1 MPRTRTPLTIAN
13 IREHIVGVDARVP
26 LLDGSS
32 RTYVNFD
39 NAATTPALRPVMEC
53 VDEFLGWYSSVHRG
67 AGYKSQ
73 LSTRIY
79 EQTREIVLDFVGA
92 DPERYTVIY
101 GKNSTEALNKVA
113 RGLHFAPGDVILT
126 SLMEHHSNLLPWR
139 GCAQV
144 VHIEPT
150 VEGGLDESSLDA
162 LLEQYAGR
170 VRLVAITG
178 ASNVTGT
185 LTPYARVAA
194 KAHAAGARFCLDAA
208 QLAPHHPIRM
218 CPANAD
224 EQIDFLVFSG
234 HKLYAPFGIGALVC
248 RRDALDNPPVVVGGG
263 TVRFVTPNSAD
274 WSGLPDREEAGSPNV
289 VGAVA
294 TAKALRCLKEIGMEA
309 VHAHECEL
317 TAYLLSQLAL
327 VPRVRIYGIADPA
340 RVHEK
345 VDVVPF
351 EVEGMSHVLVAA
363 ILSAEAGVAVRNGTF
378 CAQPYVRRLLG
389 LSETQIEQTHQQVME
404 GSLANLPGLVRVS
417 FGLYNTREEI
427 DWFIENLHRVVTGQ
441 YRGAYHLDSRS
452 GDYRAAG
459 WNPDFTS
466 DFSLQD

>member
-1 MPRTRTPLTIAN
+1 MPQSTPPLTIAN
-13 IREHIVGVDARVP
+13 IREHIVGVNAQVP

-32 RTYVNFD
+32 RPYVNFD

-92 DPERYTVIY
+92 DAERYTVIY
-101 GKNSTEALNKVA
+101 GKNSTEVLNKVA
-113 RGLHFAPGDVILT
+113 RGLRFEPGDVVLT

-139 GCAQV
+139 GYAQV

-150 VEGGLDESSLDA
+150 AEGGLDESSLDA
-162 LLEQYAGR
+162 LLTAYAGR

-194 KAHAAGARFCLDAA
+194 KAHAAGALFCLDAA
-208 QLAPHHPIRM
+208 QLAPHHPISM
-218 CPANAD
+218 CPANPD
-224 EQIDFLVFSG
+224 EQVDFLVFSG

-248 RRDALDNPPVVVGGG
+248 RRDALDNTPAVVGGG
-263 TVRFVTPNSAD
+263 TVRFVTPHSAD
-274 WSGLPDREEAGSPNV
+274 WAGLPDREEAGSPNV

-294 TAKALRCLKEIGMEA
+294 TAKALLCLKEIGMEA
-309 VHAHECEL
+309 VHAHECAL
-317 TAYLLSQLAL
+317 TAYLLSQLAQ
-327 VPRVRIYGIADPA
+327 VPRVRIYGIADAA
-340 RVHEK
+340 RAGEK

-351 EVEGMSHVLVAA
+351 EVDGMSHVLVAA
-363 ILSAEAGVAVRNGTF
+363 ILSTEAGIAVRNGTF

-389 LSETQIEQTHQQVME
+389 LSEAQIEQTHQQVTA

-417 FGLYNTREEI
+417 FGVYNTYAEI
-427 DWFIENLHRVVTGQ
+427 DWFIENLHRVVTGT
-441 YRGAYHLDSRS
+441 YK
-452 GDYRAAG
+452 GDYQLNPQNGDYCAAN
-459 WNPDFTS
+459 WSPDFADT
-466 DFSLQD
+466 FTL